1 MWFFYNLR
9 LIYISTVSNTI
20 TFVKKVNLS
29 ALTESKD
36 RLSFIIHLFIYSS
49 KFPKVYKELQ
59 KDHMKIKTDETNINT
74 QKLKGEKGDG
84 QKWTNIS
91 NGRVVYSVFLFLSFF
106 FFFFLLFEQIAH
118 LYIELSK
125 S

>member
-1 MWFFYNLR
+1 MWFFYNLH

-36 RLSFIIHLFIYSS
+36 RFFFIIHLFIYSS
-49 KFPKVYKELQ
+49 KFPKVYKKLQ
-59 KDHMKIKTDETNINT
+59 KDHMKIKTYETNINT

-91 NGRVVYSVFLFLSFF
+91 NGRVVYSVFLFLSFASF
-106 FFFFLLFEQIAH
+106 FFYFLNR
-118 LYIELSK
+118 
-125 S
+125 

>member
-1 MWFFYNLR
+1 
-9 LIYISTVSNTI
+9 
-20 TFVKKVNLS
+20 
-29 ALTESKD
+29 
-36 RLSFIIHLFIYSS
+36 
-49 KFPKVYKELQ
+49 
-59 KDHMKIKTDETNINT
+59 MKIKTYETNINT

-106 FFFFLLFEQIAH
+106 FFFLLFEQIAH